1 MKKYLLHLA
10 YGLAGIG
17 AILVSPAY
25 AVVAGGMV
33 ANHYYYPASTT
44 ANADGL
50 FGYNAIDASIRVTH
64 EPGDTGNTYYA
75 SQFFWTINVNQ
86 GGYTGIQQ
94 NSGKTKTVL
103 FSIFGQTYDSSVD
116 EPGSASG
123 AVCQGFGSEG
133 TGTQCLFT
141 TTGIQAPAW
150 KEGAKYTFHV
160 KYAGTITIPA
170 GEADAGENYLWQ
182 ASITDTSTGTTTVI
196 GTIHSPVSN
205 GILQAVVPQF
215 VENFTQG
222 SEQYSSCSQV
232 PPTTAVFYAPIM
244 YDPANNAVQTN
255 NASTQVYGDCASIAS
270 SMMDPDHTAIT
281 TINQSFGAPFIAQ
294 NRDQHYW
301 NYWHY
306 CADTL
311 GGNHMGLNICAGRR
325 SSAWAIAN
333 QLLANDVNNRLTL
346 VDRSVCLQAH
356 GRSAVLAAVCTADSN
371 QEWLYMPGSEAWFN
385 VGSGQ
390 CLNAAGD
397 GGQNSK
403 MNLADCN
410 SSRHQQWI
418 SK

>member
-17 AILVSPAY
+17 AFLVSPAY
-25 AVVAGGMV
+25 AVIAGGMT

-50 FGYNAIDASIRVTH
+50 YGYNALDASIRVTH
-64 EPGDTGNTYYA
+64 EPGNNGNTYYA

-94 NSGKTKTVL
+94 NSKKTKTVL
-103 FSIFGQTYDSSVD
+103 FSIFGQTYNASVD
-116 EPGSASG
+116 KSG
-123 AVCQGFGSEG
+123 PVSGGVCQGFGGEG

-141 TTGIQAPAW
+141 TKGTETPAW

-160 KYAGTITIPA
+160 KYAGKTTIPA

-196 GTIHSPVSN
+196 GTIHSPAAN
-205 GILQAVVPQF
+205 GLLQAVVPQF

-222 SEQYSSCSQV
+222 SQQYSSCSQV
-232 PPTTAVFYAPIM
+232 PPTTAVFDAPIM

-255 NASTQVYGDCASIAS
+255 NASTQVYGDCASVAS
-270 SMMDPDHTAIT
+270 SMINPDHTAIT
-281 TINQSFGAPFIAQ
+281 TINQPVGASFIAR
-294 NRDQHYW
+294 NRVQ
-301 NYWHY
+301 HY

-311 GGNHMGLNICAGRR
+311 GGNHMGLNICAGNR
-325 SSAWAIAN
+325 SSSWAIAN
-333 QLLANDVNNRLTL
+333 QLLANDVYNRLNL
-346 VDRSVCLQAH
+346 VDRSVCLQAN
-356 GRSAVLAAVCTADSN
+356 GSSAVLAATCAADSS

-397 GGQNSK
+397 AGQNSTV
-403 MNLADCN
+403 NLADCN
-410 SSRHQQWI
+410 SSNYQQWT
-418 SK
+418 STQP

>member
-1 MKKYLLHLA
+1 MKISASRFVYLLIAL
-10 YGLAGIG
+10 L
-17 AILVSPAY
+17 LVTSPAY
-25 AVVAGGMV
+25 AVIAGGMV

-50 FGYNAIDASIRVTH
+50 YGYNGFDASIRVTH
-64 EPGDTGNTYYA
+64 EPGKNGNTFYA

-94 NSGKTKTVL
+94 NSKKTKTVL

-116 EPGSASG
+116 KPGPASG
-123 AVCQGFGSEG
+123 AICQGFGGEG

-141 TTGIQAPAW
+141 TKGTEAPAW

-160 KYAGTITIPA
+160 KYAGKTTIPA

-196 GTIHSPVSN
+196 GTIHSPASN
-205 GILQAVVPQF
+205 GISQGVVPQF

-222 SEQYSSCSQV
+222 SQQYSSCSEV

-255 NASTQVYGDCASIAS
+255 NASTQTYGDCVSVAR
-270 SMMDPDHTAIT
+270 SMMNPDHTAIAN
-281 TINQSFGAPFIAQ
+281 INQTFGAPFLAENRAQ
-294 NRDQHYW
+294 HF
-301 NYWHY
+301 

-311 GGNHMGLNICAGRR
+311 GGNHLGLNRCVGNR
-325 SSAWAIAN
+325 SSSWAVSN
-333 QLLANDVNNRLTL
+333 QLLATDADNRLNV
-346 VDRSVCLQAH
+346 VDRGVCLQAN
-356 GRSAVLAAVCTADSN
+356 GSSAVLTAGCTADSS
-371 QEWLYMPGSEAWFN
+371 QEWLYMPGSKAWFN

-390 CLNAAGD
+390 CLNADGD
-397 GGQNSK
+397 AGQNSAV
-403 MNLADCN
+403 NLAACN
-410 SSRHQQWI
+410 SSEYQQWI
-418 SK
+418 FKQP